1 MDPHHEQCCDGTR
14 AAVDACFDQFRFARA
29 ADLARS
35 GRYLEAQGL
44 LSTNGHHS
52 DAPRDLDLLAR
63 IAVHQGRISDARRLW
78 EAALQ
83 KDPQNPDYNEC
94 LQRLGDLPRIRLSFD
109 TVIECLVWTAIAFG
123 IAILLYV
130 LLSRK

>member
-1 MDPHHEQCCDGTR
+1 MDPQHEQWCAGTR
-14 AAVDACFDQFRFARA
+14 AAVEACFDQFRLARA

-44 LSTNGHHS
+44 LSPKGHYS

-63 IAVHQGRISDARRLW
+63 IAVRQGRISEARRLW

-83 KDPQNPDYNEC
+83 KDPKNPDYNEC
-94 LQRLGDLPRIRLSFD
+94 LQRLRHLPRIRISFD
-109 TVIECLVWTAIAFG
+109 IVIECLVWAASAFG